1 MRNSLFWNHFQE
13 QGLFKQNTLSET
25 ICIKGQTPSE
35 AECAEIAILQ
45 NLGNYPFVVFVFNRI
60 ISVLE
65 VLLRGQSWRKEFNSA
80 ALKLMVPRK
89 YFC

>member
-1 MRNSLFWNHFQE
+1 MRNSPFWNHFQE

-45 NLGNYPFVVFVFNRI
+45 NLGNHPFVVFVFNMNNQR
-60 ISVLE
+60 VGGVTKGAKLE
-65 VLLRGQSWRKEFNSA
+65 EGI
-80 ALKLMVPRK
+80 
-89 YFC
+89 